1 MSLPSS
7 TDGLTPYRKP
17 RPNVYTVLLGIAL
30 AALLIGI
37 LCLYLEMEA
46 YEWKFKGGP
55 NVSVPSAARLS
66 SVSTASAVVPLRGGG
81 WPGRAARPKASA

>member
-37 LCLYLEMEA
+37 LCLYLEMED
-46 YEWKFKGGP
+46 YEWKIKGGP
-55 NVSVPSAARLS
+55 NVSAPSAAPRS
-66 SVSTASAVVPLRGGG
+66 SVSTASALGAWRGGG
-81 WPGRAARPKASA
+81 GPGCAARPSPSA

>member
-55 NVSVPSAARLS
+55 NVSVPSTSPLGPASMASVFESRRAELS
-66 SVSTASAVVPLRGGG
+66 PD
-81 WPGRAARPKASA
+81 RAARPSPSA